1 MFSRGPKTSLR
12 AVRAGWW
19 LGAFV
24 ALAAAAWGQFKE
36 VGPAPYPPPVA
47 RQKIQTL
54 LDKADLANP
63 QPTIDALF
71 GLVPWYRDILDQELI
86 AGWQK
91 DTRGRLAPL
100 MGPLGDE
107 VVAKAVIQYSWRQ
120 APQATFNLAYAPML
134 GQLMARYPDSAKPFL
149 ADLLGPPPALS
160 NSVAEAVCRILLDM
174 PDVGTWR
181 KNALQIL
188 PHYLP
193 AAERLLT
200 QDIQGGDRERGYRAQ
215 IWRSELEGDEPGI
228 ANQPSQR
235 HRLVVSQPPAPD
247 SAPTA
252 AAAPPAPVAPRI
264 GEDGRPT
271 LARADGN
278 PPPPGVPS
286 AAPARAPAPP
296 PSLFSGARSGTLK
309 CSGGPIPQNA
319 EFVFRDLPLGNMQ
332 LNYDTKNWEARL
344 VPDGQTQKLILTNR
358 SSGPQKRC
366 TVHWSVNP

>member
-1 MFSRGPKTSLR
+1 MIFSRRSKTPLPAASLGR
-12 AVRAGWW
+12 W
-19 LGAFV
+19 LV
-24 ALAAAAWGQFKE
+24 ILLALATAAWAQFKE

-54 LDKADLANP
+54 LDKVDPANP
-63 QPTIDALF
+63 QPSIDALF

-91 DTRGRLAPL
+91 DTRGNLAVV
-100 MGPLGDE
+100 MGPLADE
-107 VVAKAVIQYSWRQ
+107 AVATAVVHYSWRQ

-149 ADLLGPPPALS
+149 ADLLGTPPSLS
-160 NSVAEAVCRILLDM
+160 NTVAEAVCRILLDM

-200 QDIQGGDRERGYRAQ
+200 QDIQGGDREKGYRAQ
-215 IWRSELEGDEPGI
+215 IWRSELQGDEPGVD
-228 ANQPSQR
+228 NQPSQR
-235 HRLVVSQPPAPD
+235 RRLVVSQPPAP
-247 SAPTA
+247 
-252 AAAPPAPVAPRI
+252 AAAPAAPTAPVAPRI
-264 GEDGRPT
+264 GQDGRPT
-271 LARADGN
+271 LAQADSN
-278 PPPPGVPS
+278 PLPPGVP
-286 AAPARAPAPP
+286 APARAPAPP
-296 PSLFSGARSGTLK
+296 SLYAGARSGTLK
-309 CSGGPIPQNA
+309 CTGGPVPQNA
-319 EFVFRDLPLGNMQ
+319 EYVFRDLPLGNMQ

-358 SSGPQKRC
+358 SLGRRSAARC
-366 TVHWSVNP
+366 TGA